1 MQIGGFLKCSLVDYP
16 GKVAA
21 VVFTQGCNFRCPF
34 CHNPE
39 LVIPASFRTCVPETE
54 VVGFLEQRRGV
65 LQGLT
70 VTGGEPTLQPD
81 LSIFL
86 KTVKNLGYSVK
97 LDTNGS
103 QPDVLAVLFQQNL
116 VDYVA
121 MDIKTSLPL
130 YQKACGVDVD
140 TACIGRSIDLLKT
153 SGVDYAFRSTAVKP
167 FIEERTLLDI
177 QKVLN
182 HPQRYI
188 LQEFILRDQL
198 VAASLLDEKQYTPE
212 EFKALKT
219 KWDMAPGLTFSG
231 RGNNSE

>member
-1 MQIGGFLKCSLVDYP
+1 
-16 GKVAA
+16 
-21 VVFTQGCNFRCPF
+21 
-34 CHNPE
+34 
-39 LVIPASFRTCVPETE
+39 
-54 VVGFLEQRRGV
+54 
-65 LQGLT
+65 
-70 VTGGEPTLQPD
+70 
-81 LSIFL
+81 
-86 KTVKNLGYSVK
+86 
-97 LDTNGS
+97 
-103 QPDVLAVLFQQNL
+103 
-116 VDYVA
+116 
-121 MDIKTSLPL
+121 
-130 YQKACGVDVD
+130 GVDVD

>member
-1 MQIGGFLKCSLVDYP
+1 
-16 GKVAA
+16 
-21 VVFTQGCNFRCPF
+21 
-34 CHNPE
+34 
-39 LVIPASFRTCVPETE
+39 
-54 VVGFLEQRRGV
+54 LEQRRGV

-103 QPDVLAVLFQQNL
+103 QPDVLAGLFQQNL